1 MVKYTGQAVLFPW
14 NLVRFVL
21 SDARMTGA
29 MTAHWG
35 VFPSPVHASSM
46 IRRISY
52 QFTYALHRVT
62 KPEFKML
69 RHHGPRLVGAVPS
82 HVYVLWKERR
92 LRSRIYFPLQILINR
107 LLPDV
112 LQ

>member
-29 MTAHWG
+29 MTAPLG
-35 VFPSPVHASSM
+35 SFSFACPC
-46 IRRISY
+46 
-52 QFTYALHRVT
+52 
-62 KPEFKML
+62 
-69 RHHGPRLVGAVPS
+69 LVDDTQDFLS
-82 HVYVLWKERR
+82 IHVYVLWKERR